1 MRHTDH
7 GNFLTTI
14 SIGDLHCRLTSSI
27 PSDLWPLSARLCL
40 QKRTKYTRLFF
51 YVALS
56 SIYFQPNQPYL
67 LFFYLPLQKTDQHE
81 ATQRSDLNDYH
92 SCSRNNCNFLRHIWT
107 DDSQVLFVTL
117 IFSQSGTTT
126 SCAQIDV
133 SGARSQ
139 ALHLKYLKSGVDWMC
154 TIAFLRFP
162 RLCSSVFTWVTRRRF
177 SIKITRMIWTMVH
190 SVVARSRTFGP
201 YPKKLQIHFE
211 MHSLAHY
218 PARLQDSL
226 ANEHH
231 ENVTAKFRRRWNQ
244 IVFTIINM

>member
-139 ALHLKYLKSGVDWMC
+139 ALHLEYLKSGVDWMYA
-154 TIAFLRFP
+154 IALWRFT
-162 RLCSSVFTWVTRRRF
+162 RLSSSVFTWLTRRRF
-177 SIKITRMIWTMVH
+177 SIEIARMTRTMVH
-190 SVVARSRTFGP
+190 SFVARSRSFPLYTKT
-201 YPKKLQIHFE
+201 Y
-211 MHSLAHY
+211 
-218 PARLQDSL
+218 RLISECAASRSIPHGYKIL
-226 ANEHH
+226 
-231 ENVTAKFRRRWNQ
+231 
-244 IVFTIINM
+244 